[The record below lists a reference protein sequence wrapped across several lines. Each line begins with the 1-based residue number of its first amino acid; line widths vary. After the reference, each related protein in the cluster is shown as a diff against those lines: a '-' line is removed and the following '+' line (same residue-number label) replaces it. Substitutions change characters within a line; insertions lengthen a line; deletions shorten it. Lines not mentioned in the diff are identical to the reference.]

1 MSKRDKNLL
10 IFLSF
15 VIIIAI
21 FYFFIYQTQKGSIES
36 LESQIEIQ
44 DQQLQYYEESKKNI
58 KSLTDQKVILT
69 DALIMAFEGY
79 LSQIEQEEIILLLD
93 EILIRANVEVNGLS
107 FSETLGSDFPNVNYD
122 MINVMMN
129 VSGNY
134 EDIVNFMSSFWRF
147 DQNIYISN
155 INMTSSEEGIDF
167 TLVVSFIRMNNEYT
181 KTVDLFEW
189 YNNSNIYENQSPFGL
204 GDFSDIF
211 SPNYYYI
218 GTDVEFYNPPFEG
231 FNDTYGHWAEE
242 VINFFGRNG
251 YVIGDVDKNIYPD
264 DRMTRLETV
273 ILLDLVFRW
282 ELADDFVA
290 LESFGDYAE
299 IASLEDV
306 EKKTLLKAFNSGYL
320 FGFDD
325 NTLRPNDE
333 ITYKELGFIGANLLE
348 NEAVT
353 WQEVALEIEEK
364 YNYSSLGLQDENLYA
379 TKAEI
384 IYFLSYI
391 DNKNQ

>member
-21 FYFFIYQTQKGSIES
+21 FYFFIFQTQKGAIES

-44 DQQLQYYEESKKNI
+44 NQQLQDYAYSKNKI
-58 KSLTDQKVILT
+58 KSLTEQKVILT
-69 DALIMAFEGY
+69 DALKIAFEGY

-93 EILIRANVEVNGLS
+93 EILIRANVEVTRLS
-107 FSETLGSDFPNVNYD
+107 FSETFGRDFPNVNYD
-122 MINVMMN
+122 MIDIMMN

-134 EDIVNFMSSFWRF
+134 EDLVNFMSSFWRF

-155 INMTSSEEGIDF
+155 VIMESSEEGVDSTI
-167 TLVVSFIRMNNEYT
+167 VVSFIRMNNEYT
-181 KTVDLFEW
+181 ETVDLFEW
-189 YNNSNIYENQSPFGL
+189 YNNNIYENQSPFGL
-204 GDFSDIF
+204 EEFSDIF

-231 FNDTYGHWAEE
+231 FNDTYGHWADE

-251 YVIGDVDKNIYPD
+251 YVIGDIDNNINPD
-264 DRMTRLETV
+264 ERMTRLETV

-282 ELADDFVA
+282 ELSDDFVA
-290 LESFGDYAE
+290 LEAFDDYEE

-320 FGFDD
+320 FGFGD

-333 ITYKELGFIGANLLE
+333 ITYKELGFIGDNLLE

-364 YNYSSLGLQDENLYA
+364 YNYSSLGLEDENLYA